1 MKISV
6 IVCTRNR
13 VSALLQCLGSID
25 VAARNAALRDTEI
38 VVLDNGSSD
47 NTSAEVRAWTLG
59 SYVPVVL
66 EYEGRPGLAVARN
79 RGVGVAR
86 GDLFVMVDDDCN
98 LKEDYFVEL
107 LRLYA
112 DINEPVLR
120 GGRVELGNS
129 EDLPLTIKTETA
141 AKRWH
146 LGIASA
152 RTENL
157 GNCFFGCN
165 FLMSRAVYT
174 RLGRFDENLGAGCP
188 IPSCEDADYIFRAYE
203 AGIALEYV
211 PNLVVFHH
219 HGRRT
224 AAEARKLLRNYV
236 VGSGALYTKH
246 LFKCPSLCLQ
256 AKWDLRD
263 AIKEVFSRKNLFM
276 PEYNFSYIDKLA
288 CYAWGAALYLY
299 AIMKNGQQEVRP

>member
-13 VSALLQCLGSID
+13 VSALLQCLLSINT
-25 VAARNAALRDTEI
+25 AARNAALSDAEI
-38 VVLDNGSSD
+38 VVVDNGSSD
-47 NTSAEVRAWTLG
+47 NTSVKVRAWAAE
-59 SYVPVVL
+59 SYIPVVL
-66 EYEGRPGLAVARN
+66 EYEARSGLAVARN
-79 RGVGVAR
+79 RGVAAAG

-98 LKEDYFVEL
+98 VSEDYFIEL

-112 DINEPVLR
+112 DTNELVLR

-129 EDLPLTIKTETA
+129 QDLPLTIKTEIA

-146 LGIASA
+146 LSIASA

-165 FLMSRAVYT
+165 FLLPRAVYA
-174 RLGRFDENLGAGCP
+174 RLGPFDENLGAGCP

-203 AGIALEYV
+203 AGMALEYV

-256 AKWDLRD
+256 AKWDLRG
-263 AIKEVFSRKNLFM
+263 AIKEVFSRTNLFL

-288 CYAWGAALYLY
+288 CYVWGAALYIY
-299 AIMKNGQQEVRP
+299 AITKNRQREVRQ

>member
-1 MKISV
+1 
-6 IVCTRNR
+6 
-13 VSALLQCLGSID
+13 VSALLQCLVSID
-25 VAARNAALRDTEI
+25 MAARNAAVSDAEI
-38 VVLDNGSSD
+38 VVLDNGSTD
-47 NTSAEVRAWTLG
+47 DTSAEVRAWSSE

-66 EYEGRPGLAVARN
+66 EYEAQPGLAVARN
-79 RGVGVAR
+79 RGVAVAR

-98 LKEDYFVEL
+98 LREDYFVEL
-107 LRLYA
+107 LRLYVDA
-112 DINEPVLR
+112 NEPVLR

-129 EDLPLTIKTETA
+129 QDLPLTIKTETA
-141 AKRWH
+141 ARRWH

-157 GNCFFGCN
+157 GNCFLGCN
-165 FLMSRAVYT
+165 FLMSRAVYA
-174 RLGRFDENLGAGCP
+174 RLGPFDENLGAGCL
-188 IPSCEDADYIFRAYE
+188 IPSGEDTDYIFRAYE
-203 AGIALEYV
+203 AGMALEYV

-224 AAEARKLLRNYV
+224 AAEARKLWRNYM

-256 AKWDLRD
+256 AKWDFRG
-263 AIKEVFSRKNLFM
+263 AIREIFSRRNLFL

-288 CYAWGAALYLY
+288 CYGSGAALYLY
-299 AIMKNGQQEVRP
+299 AIIKGRQQEVRQ